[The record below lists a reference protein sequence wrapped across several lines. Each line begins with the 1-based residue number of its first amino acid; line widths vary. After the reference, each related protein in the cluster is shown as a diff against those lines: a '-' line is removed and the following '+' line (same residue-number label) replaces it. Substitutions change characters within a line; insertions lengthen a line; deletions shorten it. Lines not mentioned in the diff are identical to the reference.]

1 MTHPLLHALEPLA
14 EALGA
19 TLVEPSAVE
28 PGDVPLQW
36 DGDIVG
42 GFRQAGLRGTL
53 ERLLGRAESEAGR
66 PLDQLDRES
75 KQDVV
80 RLLDAQGAFVIR
92 RAVEEVADR
101 LGVSRF
107 TVYNYLNAVNGD
119 RRERDD
125 GEEGESS

>member
-42 GFRQAGLRGTL
+42 GFRQAGLRGAL

-119 RRERDD
+119 RRERDG